1 MKVKKVKDAA
11 GRCRFLM
18 ALAAVGLVRAQAPA
32 PVYLTGIINDY
43 SPSTVAGGPWEI
55 RGEWSLDLQGGSGS
69 ASFSAALTMETSD
82 YGISD
87 ATQVNPAV
95 PGTRTPH
102 SHHITMTNAAV
113 SSDTSV
119 CPANSPATTGS
130 GIVVTGPA
138 NIAANGGPAPFAAK
152 GPSTLQICV
161 TGGSQVELSNIT
173 LVFTG
178 PATTHFG
185 PQAVH
190 GVVNASVP
198 LISSIIDQSN
208 DQSCNLAQNTSCTL
222 NVAQNDIVEITGKG
236 FSPSGGNTIHLS
248 GPGGDWW
255 LYEQDGYL
263 FSDDSSTRIT
273 AQVACYLPAGNW
285 TAAVLNPY
293 ASKASPGYS
302 LNIAASPSCQ

>member
-1 MKVKKVKDAA
+1 MD
-11 GRCRFLM
+11 
-18 ALAAVGLVRAQAPA
+18 
-32 PVYLTGIINDY
+32 
-43 SPSTVAGGPWEI
+43 
-55 RGEWSLDLQGGSGS
+55 
-69 ASFSAALTMETSD
+69 TSD

-95 PGTRTPH
+95 PATRTPH

-119 CPANSPATTGS
+119 CSANNPPTTAS

-138 NIAANGGPAPFAAK
+138 SIAANGGVAPFAAK
-152 GPSTLQICV
+152 GPSALQICV

-178 PATTHFG
+178 PAATHFG

-190 GVVNASVP
+190 GTVNAIAP
-198 LISSIIDQSN
+198 LISSITDQSN
-208 DQSCNLAQNTSCTL
+208 EQSCNLAQNTSGTL

-236 FSPSGGNTIHLS
+236 FSPSGGNTIHLT
-248 GPGGDWW
+248 GAGGDWW

-263 FSDDSSTRIT
+263 YSDDSSTRIT
-273 AQVACYLPAGNW
+273 AQVACYLPPGNW

-293 ASKASPGYS
+293 ASQPSPGYS

>member
-1 MKVKKVKDAA
+1 MKVKKVKYVA
-11 GRCRFLM
+11 GPCRFLM

-32 PVYLTGIINDY
+32 PVYLSGIINDY

-87 ATQVNPAV
+87 STQVNPAV
-95 PGTRTPH
+95 PATRTPH
-102 SHHITMTNAAV
+102 SHHITVTNAAV

-119 CPANSPATTGS
+119 CPANNPPTTGS

-138 NIAANGGPAPFAAK
+138 TIAANGGPAPFEAK
-152 GPSTLQICV
+152 GSSALQICL

-173 LVFTG
+173 VVFTG
-178 PATTHFG
+178 AAATHFG

-190 GVVNASVP
+190 GTVNASVP
-198 LISSIIDQSN
+198 LISSITDQTN
-208 DQSCNLAQNTSCTL
+208 NQSCNLAQNTNCTL

-236 FSPSGGNTIHLS
+236 FSPSGGNTIHLT

-273 AQVACYLPAGNW
+273 AQLACYLPAGNW

-293 ASKASPGYS
+293 ASKPSPGYS